1 MAGYAQKEIAA
12 RWLVA
17 GRARSYTG
25 RVSESNP
32 RAENRD
38 DPVWL
43 YLGLTALILAFGFP
57 LCIRGINLADE
68 GYMLQQGLD
77 LLQGHVIY
85 RDMDSFVAPGMWFL
99 LAGTFKAFGASVF
112 VSRMLMLG
120 VFLGLG
126 LTGYR
131 IVSPLAG
138 RRYGFATVLSLL
150 LFSVWAFPT
159 WTFAFYSP
167 VAVLLILM
175 ALERLLAWQRSA
187 RSRDLVLTG
196 ILLGLAICF
205 KQNYGVFATLGAA
218 LGYLVMKLES
228 PESASR
234 TYPEFAREIGLVTLS
249 MVAAGLPFL
258 FYFLFHGAVEE
269 AWLSLVVHPFEFAG
283 RHDIPYAAFSNLWT
297 PDLYNTAEARLTYL
311 SFAKLNTPSLP
322 LLQSGR
328 IAERLHVLLYWIAP
342 GIILLGLLLS
352 LARSFRKEGRIHS
365 AFFAC
370 FAVSGSVFL
379 GVFPRADFNHL
390 VNVYQPIIICAPLTL
405 WLTLRSLGPERVWIR
420 RTSLLMAASLAL
432 VYGSIAVYW
441 YSGLL
446 GRLDTPLEMKRAGV
460 KVSLQEA
467 RHIEFQVRA
476 ITEGSQPGD
485 AVLTIPDLTMLNFLA
500 DRSVPSQWYNLYEH
514 HIAADQ
520 GRGVVDQSRTQDVE
534 MVMTRFDN
542 FFSDRVGL
550 LEYAPI
556 LSNHVIT
563 HYERDF
569 IGNDENFIVYQKR
582 DVPEEETAFTNAL
595 MDCRSESGMSEV
607 RNHLLFSALYH
618 KSHPLEPISS
628 SGISTRC
635 RIRVPEDY
643 SLLSLEIG
651 YRKPSWVEPGTVLDF
666 SISIE
671 ADHKR
676 TLILEEETR
685 VMPKQNAIRQQPFS
699 RFDLDLRR
707 WAGQEVDL
715 GFETRLRGN
724 VRNHG
729 GDLRGF
735 AAVYRDARI
744 QAQSGGA
751 RP

>member
-1 MAGYAQKEIAA
+1 MAGYAPEEIET
-12 RWLVA
+12 RWLV
-17 GRARSYTG
+17 GQRARSYTRG
-25 RVSESNP
+25 VSESNQ

-38 DPVWL
+38 RPIWFH
-43 YLGLTALILAFGFP
+43 LGLTVLILAFGFP

-99 LAGTFKAFGASVF
+99 LAGTFKTFGASVF
-112 VSRMLMLG
+112 VSRMLMLA

-131 IVSPLAG
+131 IVTPLAG
-138 RRYGFATVLSLL
+138 WRYGLTTVLSLL

-175 ALERLLAWQRSA
+175 GLERLLAWQRSG
-187 RSRDLVLTG
+187 RDVDLVLTG
-196 ILLGLAICF
+196 ILVGLAICF

-218 LGYLVMKLES
+218 LAYLVAKMEK
-228 PESASR
+228 PEGDRRRAGV
-234 TYPEFAREIGLVTLS
+234 FAREIALVAFS
-249 MVAAGLPFL
+249 MVVAGLPFL

-283 RHDIPYAAFSNLWT
+283 RHDIPYAAFSDLWK
-297 PDLYNTAEARLTYL
+297 PDLYNTAESRLTYL

-328 IAERLHVLLYWIAP
+328 LAERLHVLLYWIAP
-342 GIILLGLLLS
+342 GILLLGLLLS
-352 LARSFRKEGRIHS
+352 TARIFQKGGRNYS
-365 AFFAC
+365 AFFTC
-370 FAVSGSVFL
+370 FAVAGSVFL

-390 VNVYQPIIICAPLTL
+390 VNVYQPIVICAPLTL
-405 WLTLRSLGPERVWIR
+405 WLVLHGLGPERAWLR
-420 RTSLLMAASLAL
+420 RLSLLTATSLAL
-432 VYGSIAVYW
+432 VYGGIALYW

-446 GRLDTPLEMKRAGV
+446 ARLDTPLEMARAGV
-460 KVSLQEA
+460 KVSGQEA

-476 ITEGSQPGD
+476 IQEGSQPGD

-500 DRSVPSQWYNLYEH
+500 DRSVPSKWYNLYEH
-514 HIAADQ
+514 HIAADE
-520 GRGVVDQSRTQDVE
+520 GRGVVEQSTTQDVE

-550 LEYAPI
+550 LEYAPV

-563 HYERDF
+563 NYERDF

-582 DVPEEETAFTNAL
+582 EVPEKETPFTNAL
-595 MDCRSESGMSEV
+595 MDCESISQMSEV
-607 RNHLLFSALYH
+607 RDHLLFSALYH
-618 KSHPLEPISS
+618 KSHPLEPMTE
-628 SGISTRC
+628 SGLSTRC
-635 RIRVPEDY
+635 RIRVPKGP
-643 SLLSLEIG
+643 SLLSLEVG

-666 SISIE
+666 SISIQE
-671 ADHKR
+671 GGKKSR
-676 TLILEEETR
+676 ILEEEVR
-685 VMPKQNAIRQQPFS
+685 VMPKQNAIRQQPFP
-699 RFDLDLRR
+699 RFDLDLRE

-715 GFETRLRGN
+715 QFETRLRGS

-735 AAVYRDARI
+735 AAVYRDPRI
-744 QAQSGGA
+744 QARSGGA